1 MHNED
6 SIMNNARIPPQV
18 NGYVCYAEQS
28 IDNLVWLFENV
39 NTRYWCADNSDELI
53 GKNSFQVPNSWCH
66 DELWS

>member
-28 IDNLVWLFENV
+28 INNLVWLFENV
-39 NTRYWCADNSDELI
+39 NTRY
-53 GKNSFQVPNSWCH
+53 
-66 DELWS
+66 